1 MALELLERT
10 PISVQITRDEDRQA
24 LQELIAQ
31 ERASLAKLKRFIAFQ
46 RDVLSAPADRYT
58 EAEASAMRCVQ
69 AIEWYT
75 QELGKL

>member
-46 RDVLSAPADRYT
+46 RDVLRWRNRPAEWCAP
-58 EAEASAMRCVQ
+58 ENL
-69 AIEWYT
+69 
-75 QELGKL
+75 ELT